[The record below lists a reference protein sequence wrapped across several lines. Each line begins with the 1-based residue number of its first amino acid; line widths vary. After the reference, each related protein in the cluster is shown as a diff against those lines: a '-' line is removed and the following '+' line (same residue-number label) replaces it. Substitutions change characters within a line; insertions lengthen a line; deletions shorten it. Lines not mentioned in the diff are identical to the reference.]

1 VGSVQ
6 VYSERLRMPTGA
18 SPLSHHRT
26 HTLAP
31 AFGTQRAMP
40 QVVSSTSMPVMAPV
54 FRQPVF
60 SRASM
65 PPTLETL
72 ETPGAHFPCF
82 TRTKVHI
89 LTPEELRRDT

>member
-1 VGSVQ
+1 
-6 VYSERLRMPTGA
+6 MPTGA

-40 QVVSSTSMPVMAPV
+40 QVVSSTSMPVMPPV
-54 FRQPVF
+54 FGQAVF

-65 PPTLETL
+65 PPTLETQ
-72 ETPGAHFPCF
+72 GAHFPCF
-82 TRTKVHI
+82 TRTKVLI